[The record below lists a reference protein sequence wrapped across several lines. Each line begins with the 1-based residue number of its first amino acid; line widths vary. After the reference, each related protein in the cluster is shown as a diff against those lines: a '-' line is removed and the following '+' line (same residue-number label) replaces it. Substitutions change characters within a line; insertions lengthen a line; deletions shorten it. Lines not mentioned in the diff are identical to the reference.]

1 MHQLGGLVSVAVVI
15 ALERF
20 PGCMCRVAVGFD
32 DQASVREEEVDI
44 PSGHHDGAATV
55 VIAAT
60 GGGFA
65 IASGG
70 DDSET
75 SISGNALDRASA
87 AALDHVGEGKVTE
100 TEVGD
105 EESYYE
111 VTRDG
116 GGELDVQLDRNF
128 DVVGQES
135 DAGEADEQDD

>member
-1 MHQLGGLVSVAVVI
+1 MNTRSKILI
-15 ALERF
+15 AE
-20 PGCMCRVAVGFD
+20 
-32 DQASVREEEVDI
+32 
-44 PSGHHDGAATV
+44 AATV

-70 DDSET
+70 DDSEA

-111 VTRDG
+111 VEVTRDG